1 MTKGI
6 DERKISNMK
15 KIQSKHLEYFSKLYP
30 FIFSDKKTAI
40 ILFSIKFIYVLV
52 GLLPPMLY
60 QYYINNVVKQEN
72 LNKMVYVVSGYLG
85 FFGLQSLL
93 TVAVKYTETKLI
105 NNIKINLKQSLLN
118 IYSAMKY
125 SDYEKVNI
133 GEIRLLIES
142 DTNAICTF
150 YINHCVDYFLAIL
163 YSLIVTIIL
172 FCMNQYLT
180 IFGCIMIILSY
191 FITKVLGEKIK
202 SISDKYRTDQGEFD
216 ATMYEGL
223 QNWKEIKLNNLETK
237 EVELLSGK
245 WSDLSKSILKRT
257 KYEFLH
263 GALIA
268 FNLFFVTRMNLY
280 FFGGLLIIGDLM
292 SVPTML
298 VFMNYYEQLYSNIQ
312 VILNSTVTL
321 NTEIPQI
328 DRVLY
333 SLSYV
338 TDNKE
343 IEKADFNN
351 NFLKGDIYLQNISFK
366 YTNSPRYILK
376 DINTTICSNRS
387 LAIIGESGSGKTTLI
402 KLLVD
407 LYQPTNG
414 KIYLNNIELHKIPNT
429 IKYHYINVVMQ
440 DPQLFNM
447 TILENLLL
455 AKPNATFEDVV
466 NVCKMANIHDF
477 INSLPEGYASL
488 IGEKGIKLSGG
499 QKQRLTIARTLLMDP
514 EIIIF
519 DEATSSLD
527 SENETAIVS
536 FIQNLSKHK
545 TVITISHRFSTIAKS
560 NDIMIIGD
568 GRIIEQ
574 GPLDEIVNESKAFA
588 SIFSERTVPNNNLGV

>member
-1 MTKGI
+1 
-6 DERKISNMK
+6 
-15 KIQSKHLEYFSKLYP
+15 
-30 FIFSDKKTAI
+30 
-40 ILFSIKFIYVLV
+40 
-52 GLLPPMLY
+52 
-60 QYYINNVVKQEN
+60 
-72 LNKMVYVVSGYLG
+72 
-85 FFGLQSLL
+85 
-93 TVAVKYTETKLI
+93 
-105 NNIKINLKQSLLN
+105 
-118 IYSAMKY
+118 
-125 SDYEKVNI
+125 
-133 GEIRLLIES
+133 
-142 DTNAICTF
+142 
-150 YINHCVDYFLAIL
+150 
-163 YSLIVTIIL
+163 
-172 FCMNQYLT
+172 
-180 IFGCIMIILSY
+180 
-191 FITKVLGEKIK
+191 
-202 SISDKYRTDQGEFD
+202 
-216 ATMYEGL
+216 
-223 QNWKEIKLNNLETK
+223 
-237 EVELLSGK
+237 
-245 WSDLSKSILKRT
+245 
-257 KYEFLH
+257 
-263 GALIA
+263 
-268 FNLFFVTRMNLY
+268 
-280 FFGGLLIIGDLM
+280 
-292 SVPTML
+292 
-298 VFMNYYEQLYSNIQ
+298 MNYYEQLYSNIQ